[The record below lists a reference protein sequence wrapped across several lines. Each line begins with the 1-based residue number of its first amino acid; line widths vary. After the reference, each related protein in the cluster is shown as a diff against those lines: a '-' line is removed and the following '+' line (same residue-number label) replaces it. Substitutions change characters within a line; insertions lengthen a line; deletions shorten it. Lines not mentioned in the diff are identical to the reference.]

1 MRTCGRLV
9 AMLLAAGSVAAQTD
23 LGQQFQFESKLW
35 PNLHHFLY
43 VLARAR
49 NGAPDRNRV
58 AVRNAPLDVEGFDA
72 LPADRRKIWED
83 RKSTRLNS
91 SHLGISYAVFCLK
104 K

>member
-1 MRTCGRLV
+1 
-9 AMLLAAGSVAAQTD
+9 MLLAAGSATAQMD

-58 AVRNAPLDVEGFDA
+58 AVRNAPLDLEGFDA
-72 LPADRRKIWED
+72 LPADRRKTWGETA
-83 RKSTRLNS
+83 RELYAREFTPERMFE
-91 SHLGISYAVFCLK
+91 SYLRIYEGAP
-104 K
+104 